1 MESNTKQ
8 YDETNRG
15 VLFNISEDWT
25 LIQQGKININ
35 GDSLRVIGIKRL
47 NKDGQEIVELYRAM
61 GTLKKADQNSE
72 KDPYAKGVVNALVD
86 KGAMII
92 SGWKEK
98 SERGNAYISLRLRE
112 FSNETTTTPISSIQ
126 EVEKKVTKYDNEEDF
141 DDPIGW

>member
-1 MESNTKQ
+1 MENSSKQ

-15 VLFNISEDWT
+15 VLFSIKEDWS
-25 LIQQGKININ
+25 LIQQGKLNIN
-35 GDSLRVIGIKRL
+35 GDQLRVIGVKRL

-98 SERGNAYISLRLRE
+98 SERGNSYISLRLRE
-112 FSNETTTTPISSIQ
+112 FANDTTNTQVSSNQ
-126 EVEKKVTKYDNEEDF
+126 QLEKKVTRYESDDNYDDNVD
-141 DDPIGW
+141 W

>member
-112 FSNETTTTPISSIQ
+112 FSNETTTTPISSSQ